1 MISHM
6 NVSSMET
13 ALLTPV
19 QVMLIGL
26 MSLRNHTLFVQFH
39 PVAYMVKLNIEMSV
53 RTSAKLLRGL
63 Y

>member
-1 MISHM
+1 MK
-6 NVSSMET
+6 T
-13 ALLTPV
+13 ALLTSV